1 MWLVELMTEIDGDKV
16 QRTFSKDHILIGRAE
31 SNDFVLHDPRV
42 SSLHGQIV
50 LREDVFFYQDLQ
62 STNGSMVESG
72 GERFV
77 VDGVKFKEHRLKAG
91 DLLMLGDIQQ
101 PVLIRVEIF
110 EGEAEGEETHKEG
123 KTILASRAIS
133 DFSLLSRQILD
144 DKSLVRSLF
153 RLQKEI
159 HEQETSQEIYQHSML
174 FLLNHVPNAE
184 YVALHREET
193 VMEAKWRQ
201 IAFSSKTKDISQE
214 LKGAEKLFDEV
225 WEQRRA
231 LLLDADQLIGIRSAM
246 DAARPLRTMI
256 LSPLIQQE
264 RVIGFI
270 EIGNTGASSSP
281 LDESDLD
288 LVSVVSYILSA
299 RVVNLRLMEVVR
311 EAEEKLK
318 NENIYLKSMIQH
330 SEDEHQLIGESTA
343 MKAVQRQI
351 ETVAPSDLTVMI
363 LGETGTGKELVAR
376 AIHRCSRRRHR
387 IFAAVNCGTFS
398 DTLLES
404 ELFGHV
410 KGAYTGAINACE
422 GRFERAQGGTLFLDE
437 VGNLPLPV
445 QAKLLRVLQER
456 RVERVGGHETILL
469 DVRVI
474 SATNVDL
481 KQQIRTGSFRQDL
494 YYRLNEMAVSLPPLR
509 EREGDIR
516 RLARRFV
523 EQYAACYRRPV
534 RDVSEEALQI
544 LEGYTWPGN
553 VRELE
558 SAMKFAVVLADDVVL
573 PEHLPPDIGGLG
585 WPTVTATTATAGEGD
600 EERLR
605 VDIEVGLRASEIDLK
620 ALGTKAAEQ
629 AERSVLTTLV
639 RRGRPSGARM
649 ARMLNVDP
657 KTLRMKLRKYG
668 LETD

>member
-1 MWLVELMTEIDGDKV
+1 MKLGAI
-16 QRTFSKDHILIGRAE
+16 
-31 SNDFVLHDPRV
+31 DFV
-42 SSLHGQIV
+42 
-50 LREDVFFYQDLQ
+50 
-62 STNGSMVESG
+62 
-72 GERFV
+72 
-77 VDGVKFKEHRLKAG
+77 
-91 DLLMLGDIQQ
+91 
-101 PVLIRVEIF
+101 
-110 EGEAEGEETHKEG
+110 
-123 KTILASRAIS
+123 
-133 DFSLLSRQILD
+133 
-144 DKSLVRSLF
+144 
-153 RLQKEI
+153 
-159 HEQETSQEIYQHSML
+159 
-174 FLLNHVPNAE
+174 
-184 YVALHREET
+184 
-193 VMEAKWRQ
+193 
-201 IAFSSKTKDISQE
+201 TKPFNNQ
-214 LKGAEKLFDEV
+214 
-225 WEQRRA
+225 A
-231 LLLDADQLIGIRSAM
+231 LLDTVDKLLAMQRPGRCDATRNLVGESPAFRSA
-246 DAARPLRTMI
+246 
-256 LSPLIQQE
+256 
-264 RVIGFI
+264 
-270 EIGNTGASSSP
+270 
-281 LDESDLD
+281 LD
-288 LVSVVSYILSA
+288 LA
-299 RVVNLRLMEVVR
+299 
-311 EAEEKLK
+311 LK
-318 NENIYLKSMIQH
+318 F
-330 SEDEHQLIGESTA
+330 
-343 MKAVQRQI
+343 AVPDI
-351 ETVAPSDLTVMI
+351 NVLL
-363 LGETGTGKELVAR
+363 LGETGSGKELFAR
-376 AIHRCSRRRHR
+376 RIHAASKRQAGPFVPVDCSMLSEHL
-387 IFAAVNCGTFS
+387 I
-398 DTLLES
+398 ES

-509 EREGDIR
+509 EREGDVR